1 MRLLHIGL
9 CVSQGENGFQ
19 KAFKD
24 ILGKENYCELSTGE
38 SEVNTKAINLFNA
51 FSPDIVFFQIQAPNI
66 ITNQTFDYMK
76 SHGAKVINWTGDKR
90 DGVPQWMIESAPFVS
105 VTSFS
110 NMEDVRE
117 MRRKGYESEFLEIG
131 YDPKIYSPDGN
142 KSVGVP
148 DVVFMANN
156 YGDGH
161 FPLSGYR
168 IQLVKYLQN
177 QLGDNFGV
185 YGHGWQKCRGNIN
198 HSQIDEANIYRS
210 SKIAINVSHYNCE
223 RYSSDRLLRILGTG
237 VMCLSHKYPAI
248 GMDYDNG
255 KDLVCFESF
264 DECYHKI
271 KYYLNQEEERKDI
284 AMNGN
289 KKVLNRN
296 TFNHQVENILK
307 L

>member
-9 CVSQGENGFQ
+9 CVSQVENGFQ

-24 ILGKENYCELSTGE
+24 ILGSENYCELSTGE

-51 FSPDIVFFQIQAPNI
+51 FNPDVVFFQIQAPNI

-76 SHGAKVINWTGDKR
+76 SHGSKVINWTGDKR
-90 DGVPQWMIESAPFVS
+90 DGVPQWMIDSAPFVS
-105 VTSFS
+105 ITSFS
-110 NMEDVRE
+110 NMEDVRD
-117 MRRKGYESEFLEIG
+117 MRKIGYPSEFLEIG
-131 YDPKIYSPDGN
+131 YDERIYSPNGERAI
-142 KSVGVP
+142 GVP

-161 FPLSGYR
+161 FPLSSYR
-168 IQLVKYLQN
+168 IQLVNYLQN

-185 YGHGWQKCRGNIN
+185 YGHGWQRCRGNIN
-198 HSQIDEANIYRS
+198 HSQFEESKIYRGA
-210 SKIAINVSHYNCE
+210 KIALNVSHYCCE
-223 RYSSDRLLRILGTG
+223 RYSSDRLLRILGSG

-255 KDLVCFESF
+255 RDLVCFESF
-264 DECYHKI
+264 DECYQKI

-296 TFNHQVENILK
+296 TFKHQVQNILQ